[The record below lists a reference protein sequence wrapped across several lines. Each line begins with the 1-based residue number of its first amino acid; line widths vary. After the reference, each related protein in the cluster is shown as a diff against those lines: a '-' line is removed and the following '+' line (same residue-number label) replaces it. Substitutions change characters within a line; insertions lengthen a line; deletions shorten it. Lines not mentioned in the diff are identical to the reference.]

1 MLLIRDEKNIPKKF
15 VLLLENREA
24 KEYNLKINKK
34 FNNSMSP
41 NFWNIL
47 TKAYNKVEFIE
58 LDDDEI
64 YVLEKI
70 NGEDTSI

>member
-15 VLLLENREA
+15 VLLLENREPY
-24 KEYNLKINKK
+24 KYNLKINKK
-34 FNNSMSP
+34 FHRSMSP
-41 NFWNIL
+41 NFWDIL

>member
-1 MLLIRDEKNIPKKF
+1 MNLIVEKKDVPKEL
-15 VLLLENREA
+15 VRLLENREPY
-24 KEYNLKINKK
+24 KYNLKINKK